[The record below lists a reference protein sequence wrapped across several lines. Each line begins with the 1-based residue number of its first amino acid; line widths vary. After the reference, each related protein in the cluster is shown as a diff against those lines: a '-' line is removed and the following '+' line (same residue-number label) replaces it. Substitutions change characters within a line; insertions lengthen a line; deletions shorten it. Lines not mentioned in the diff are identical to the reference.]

1 MFFQWKYSKSVNMA
15 CWYSSNPG
23 EPVLPLSFQWLPEQ
37 ELWYPPNSG
46 DITPKLVSLGY
57 CILSK
62 CHEVL
67 DRIYVNLWEWK
78 DLCSVDRWEGHAEG
92 VEKVSG
98 IELGTGLKGL
108 FQCSTSP
115 RNRYKP
121 SP

>member
-1 MFFQWKYSKSVNMA
+1 MA